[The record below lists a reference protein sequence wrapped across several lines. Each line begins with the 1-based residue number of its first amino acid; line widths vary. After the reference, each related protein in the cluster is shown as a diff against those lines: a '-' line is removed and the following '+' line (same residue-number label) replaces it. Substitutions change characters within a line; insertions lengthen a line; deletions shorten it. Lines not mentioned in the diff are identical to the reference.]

1 MRRVMLPLTPAKRR
15 VVIYDQ
21 LNPAYAKYYTRRE
34 AHDALAQAG
43 VRRRPASPSPRLQL
57 DRGRNAAMMLV
68 SIVAPVYNEAATLG
82 EFAARL
88 VAAAARTRDPLRF
101 EFVLVDD
108 GSTDG
113 TLEAGQGASS
123 PPSPG
128 FASWSCGATSA
139 RRPRCRPA

>member
-34 AHDALAQAG
+34 AHDVIAQAG
-43 VRRRPASPSPRLQL
+43 LRRRSPSSSARIQL

-68 SIVAPVYNEAATLG
+68 SIVAPVYNEASTIA

-88 VAAAARTRDPLRF
+88 VATARALETRYRF
-101 EFVLVDD
+101 EFIFVDD
-108 GSTDG
+108 GSTDS
-113 TLEAGQGASS
+113 TLEPDQGPDRDRAR
-123 PPSPG
+123 PRVVELR
-128 FASWSCGATSA
+128 ATSA
-139 RRPRCRPA
+139 RRPRCKPA